1 MAFLQNNFR
10 CFLCWELEEP
20 KGPQG
25 SDFDVAAAGDGGR
38 YRGTSIIRNRPTL
51 GPFSR
56 PTPGGGASLSDL
68 DVVAAEESE
77 FGPVGCQSSEFGP
90 VGCQESEFGEAA
102 VEVDHRLLKPRAVPL
117 VNSEHRLLKP
127 RAVPLGTV
135 LD

>member
-77 FGPVGCQSSEFGP
+77 FGPVGCQ
-90 VGCQESEFGEAA
+90 ESEFGEAA